1 VGVRSYP
8 LIFIDEMTT
17 AITRQGEIYVWGW
30 NGARHFFG
38 LPEFKDKLC
47 IPTKVSLA
55 KALNTDQMVRVK

>member
-1 VGVRSYP
+1 
-8 LIFIDEMTT
+8 MTT